1 MWPVSSQFKEE
12 LSQPVHS
19 VAVKVEFLRTN
30 FQSVSHIRAYST
42 TSPNDAVIDGT
53 VDVDVTRGTR
63 RTLTLSLL
71 NPDGTFTADSNI
83 FSEPQDW
90 DGFFYVNRLIRVWR
104 GVRFEGGEEE
114 LVPIGTFMV
123 DKSETLVERGMSTV
137 VIAGSDL
144 WKKFTKSQFGSP
156 RKFNEGTLI
165 NTIIEDLA
173 DEAGV
178 TQISL
183 DPLTERGSAGKTV
196 QRDFVFEADITRGD
210 ALKKICDDYGIEIYF
225 DPMGVLVTRDFRKPF
240 ERPTIWRYSDEDDLA
255 FFIRS
260 VVNDERLYNHVI
272 VVGTAK
278 AQDGG
283 TIFRAE
289 LKNTDSS
296 SPTSI
301 DKIGD
306 RVFRYESP
314 LLGSQ
319 EAVNQSASTIYYK
332 HFLLSQTVALEAI
345 CNPAIEGNDV
355 IKIQEGSFTGLN
367 DRFLISTFS
376 VPLVTSKQKI
386 TVKRVIDVAPT

>member
-1 MWPVSSQFKEE
+1 MWPVSSQFREE
-12 LSQPVHS
+12 LSKPVHS
-19 VAVKVEFLRTN
+19 VAVKVEFLRTT
-30 FQSVSHIRAYST
+30 FQSVSHIRAYSA

-63 RTLTLSLL
+63 RTLTMSLL
-71 NPDGTFTADSNI
+71 NPDGTFTADANI
-83 FSEPQDW
+83 FSEPPDW

-104 GVRFEGGEEE
+104 GVRFEGGDEE

-144 WKKFTKSQFGSP
+144 WKKFSKSQFGSP

-178 TQISL
+178 TQINL
-183 DPLTERGSAGKTV
+183 DPLEERSSTGKTV

-225 DPMGVLVTRDFRKPF
+225 DPMGVLVTRDFRRPF
-240 ERPTIWRYSDEDDLA
+240 QRPTIWRYSDEDDLA

-260 VVNDERLYNHVI
+260 VVNDDRLYNHVI
-272 VVGTAK
+272 VTGTAK

-283 TIFRAE
+283 TIYRAE

-296 SPTSI
+296 SPTNI
-301 DKIGD
+301 NKIGD

-319 EAVNQSASTIYYK
+319 EAVDQSASTIYYK

-355 IKIQEGSFTGLN
+355 IKIQEGSFSGLN